1 MRAPPRGSYTAPR
14 LKVAPGRLYHSAGNR
29 QRMRAFA
36 LVALAPFAATR
47 SPRQW
52 HPDALIPDEH
62 QITVE
67 ASVTPQ
73 QASPKTVVHT
83 PPAATPGA
91 AEDLVRRWEGRACRN
106 VFAASLDT
114 ARPKFDAASGILV
127 PGATRAVRTSKT
139 SGGELDEIG
148 VRHVT
153 WEDTLDWRNISVR
166 PADGRLLDV
175 PRATCQ
181 GPPRFCEHA
190 GVPLSVGSLIRPV
203 RGIFH
208 RRNRSLFTVP
218 IEKSAST
225 SIKSLFGYRLL
236 HGCPHTTA
244 HQLFDSM
251 ANSTACDFAG
261 TYAWQAASERI
272 ALVRDPIRRFL
283 SSLIDHGKK
292 LECDVFCARRPLSHP
307 HSRTRIL
314 EPARRRLRE
323 LRQGRF
329 EMRLFPPGATIH
341 QYTQSYFLSGT
352 DATGV
357 PVKWTRIIKLES
369 ATDDAMPD
377 HLRLPLQNAKADYGN
392 LVEMVRAD
400 AEIRCGICDIYRQDF
415 VCLGY
420 QGCEGCTGGLPMEL
434 V

>member
-1 MRAPPRGSYTAPR
+1 
-14 LKVAPGRLYHSAGNR
+14 
-29 QRMRAFA
+29 MRAFA
-36 LVALAPFAATR
+36 LLALAPFATTR
-47 SPRQW
+47 LPR
-52 HPDALIPDEH
+52 HRNPDALIPNEQ

-67 ASVTPQ
+67 APLTPQ
-73 QASPKTVVHT
+73 GHGAPKTAVHT
-83 PPAATPGA
+83 LPAATPGA
-91 AEDLVRRWEGRACRN
+91 AEDLVRRWEGRACRS

-114 ARPKFDAASGILV
+114 ARPKFDPASGMLV
-127 PGATRAVRTSKT
+127 PGATHGVRTSMT
-139 SGGELDEIG
+139 SEGISGGELDEIG

-153 WEDTLDWRNISVR
+153 WEDTLDRRNISLR

-175 PRATCQ
+175 PRATCR
-181 GPPRFCEHA
+181 GPPLHCEHA
-190 GVPLSVGSLIRPV
+190 GVPLSVGSLIRPL

-208 RRNRSLFTVP
+208 RHNHSLFTVP
-218 IEKSAST
+218 IEKSACT

-236 HGCPHTTA
+236 HRCPHTTA
-244 HQLFDSM
+244 RQLFDSM

-272 ALVRDPIRRFL
+272 ALVRDPITRFL
-283 SSLIDHGKK
+283 SSLDDHAPQLCVKN
-292 LECDVFCARRPLSHP
+292 CARI
-307 HSRTRIL
+307 IL
-314 EPARRRLRE
+314 EPARKRLRE

-329 EMRLFPPGATIH
+329 EMRLFPPAATIH

-357 PVKWTRIIKLES
+357 PVKWTRIIKLEN
-369 ATDDAMPD
+369 APDDAMPD
-377 HLRLPLQNAKADYGN
+377 HLRLPHHNAKPAHSH
-392 LVEMVRAD
+392 LVELVRAD